1 MLRDGQYA
9 DVLVALINSAEFRQV
24 MDGARRGS
32 RRDR

>member
-1 MLRDGQYA
+1 LRDGQHA

-24 MDGARRGS
+24 LERTRRGS